1 MARERS
7 FGDVPRAITIVAVTA
22 VFVQVLTGVYFDS
35 SDRRAVR
42 QLPEVI
48 PSALARTIALGEP
61 VWFSRVLSAWLQ
73 TFDHQSGIS
82 VSWQALDYQRLIGW
96 LDLQLLLD
104 PDNPFPTLAASQ
116 LYGAVAD
123 PQKIRLM
130 LDYVVLAFNRDPARH
145 WRWMASAVVTARHRL
160 DDIHLAEKL
169 ASDLDTHT
177 KDVAIA
183 SWARQMHIFLKAD
196 TGKRALAIALLT
208 ALIEGGEITRRE
220 EINFLHYR
228 LGELQKSALYRPGKP
243 YLELDF

>member
-7 FGDVPRAITIVAVTA
+7 FGDVPRAITIVAIFA
-22 VFVQVLTGVYFDS
+22 VIVQVLTSASFGPIDRGV
-35 SDRRAVR
+35 VR
-42 QLPEVI
+42 QLPAVI
-48 PSALARTIALGEP
+48 PLSVARTVALGEP
-61 VWFSRVLSAWLQ
+61 VWFSRVLSIWLQ

-104 PDNPFPTLAASQ
+104 PDNPFPTLAASR

-123 PQKIRLM
+123 RRKIRLM

-160 DDIHLAEKL
+160 GDLHLAEKL

-177 KDVAIA
+177 KGVAIA

-196 TGKRALAIALLT
+196 MGKRALAIELLT
-208 ALIEGGEITRRE
+208 ALIESGEITRRQE
-220 EINFLHYR
+220 VNFLHYR
-228 LGELQKSALYRPGKP
+228 LGKLQKNVK
-243 YLELDF
+243 